1 MRNYFDMRNFLLPV
15 LVFILAL
22 GCGENR
28 QSTVTLKVY
37 FDLDSL
43 LDQQVALLSEKKVLL
58 SKEVAMDDQKET
70 LELQPGSAEWE
81 SEFVIIRDF
90 NLNKSYY
97 VGAYGTA
104 ANADYIQYKLED
116 DIDAPVKV
124 FEVFKANGQVERIVS
139 NYYEDKSIYQ
149 HRRNLELTFENGQL
163 SAYQIRGFQKM
174 ILKDTIQY
182 TISGK
187 ITE

>member
-1 MRNYFDMRNFLLPV
+1 M
-15 LVFILAL
+15 
-22 GCGENR
+22 
-28 QSTVTLKVY
+28 
-37 FDLDSL
+37 
-43 LDQQVALLSEKKVLL
+43 
-58 SKEVAMDDQKET
+58 
-70 LELQPGSAEWE
+70 
-81 SEFVIIRDF
+81 
-90 NLNKSYY
+90 
-97 VGAYGTA
+97 GAYGTA
-104 ANADYIQYKLED
+104 ANTDYIQYKLED

>member
-1 MRNYFDMRNFLLPV
+1 MKNFFLPV
-15 LVFILAL
+15 IVLMLVLA
-22 GCGENR
+22 CGENR
-28 QSTVTLKVY
+28 QSAVALKVY

-43 LDQQVALLSEKKVLL
+43 LDRQVEIL
-58 SKEVAMDDQKET
+58 SKKEAILTKRVEMDGQKET
-70 LELQPGSAEWE
+70 LAQQPDSAQWE

-90 NLNKSYY
+90 NLNKSHY
-97 VGAYGTA
+97 VGAYGTTSGS
-104 ANADYIQYKLED
+104 DYIKYTLED
-116 DIDAPVKV
+116 DINAPVKV
-124 FEVFKANGQVERIVS
+124 FEVFRPEGQVERIVS

-163 SAYQIRGFQKM
+163 SAYQIKGFQKM

-187 ITE
+187 ITQ

>member
-43 LDQQVALLSEKKVLL
+43 LDRQVALLSEKKVLL

-70 LELQPGSAEWE
+70 LELQPDSAEWE

-97 VGAYGTA
+97 VGAYV
-104 ANADYIQYKLED
+104 YSC
-116 DIDAPVKV
+116 
-124 FEVFKANGQVERIVS
+124 ER
-139 NYYEDKSIYQ
+139 
-149 HRRNLELTFENGQL
+149 
-163 SAYQIRGFQKM
+163 
-174 ILKDTIQY
+174 
-182 TISGK
+182 
-187 ITE
+187 